1 MRKAMKQT
9 TKLVYNPSPKPKA
22 KVVKDETPTNQE
34 ALIGLLVGFG
44 YLTIF
49 TVIPY
54 LILIN
59 LVPNISDSLAASLSQ
74 IVASFIAIG
83 LMYMVSRRVFP
94 LILKNF
100 TLTSFKQAM
109 RYAGIMYLISI
120 SYGIISTYVFNNS
133 TVNANQQ
140 ELIKI
145 AGEYPVVFIFLA
157 VIVAPLIEEL
167 IFRYYLYKKLEKR
180 GFLLALTVST
190 LLFSM
195 IHIVPSFATGTFIAD
210 IVTLPAYLLPS
221 LVFAVAYYQTGKLA
235 VPIFAHFAFN
245 LVSAILIF
253 LPINI

>member
-1 MRKAMKQT
+1 MKQT
-9 TKLVYNPSPKPKA
+9 TKFVYSPSPKIKD
-22 KVVKDETPTNQE
+22 KLENDETPTTQE

-49 TVIPY
+49 AIIPY
-54 LILIN
+54 LIL
-59 LVPNISDSLAASLSQ
+59 LTVFPNAPQSLMVSLSQ
-74 IVASFIAIG
+74 IAAAEIAIG
-83 LMYMVSRRVFP
+83 LMFMVSRRVYK
-94 LILKNF
+94 IIIKNF

-109 RYAGIMYLISI
+109 RYTGIMYLISI
-120 SYGIISTYVFNNS
+120 SYGIIDTYVFNNN

-145 AGEYPVVFIFLA
+145 AADYPVVFIILA

-167 IFRYYLYKKLEKR
+167 IFRYYLYKKLEKTN
-180 GFLLALTVST
+180 FLLALVVST
-190 LLFSM
+190 FLFSI
-195 IHIVPSFATGTFIAD
+195 IHIIPSFVTGTFFTDIA
-210 IVTLPAYLLPS
+210 TLPAYLLPS

-245 LVSAILIF
+245 LVSVILIL

>member
-1 MRKAMKQT
+1 MKQT
-9 TKLVYNPSPKPKA
+9 TKLVYNPLPKVKSKA
-22 KVVKDETPTNQE
+22 VKDETPTTQE

-54 LILIN
+54 LILIS
-59 LVPNISDSLAASLSQ
+59 LVPNIADSLAASLAQ
-74 IVASFIAIG
+74 IIAAIIAIG
-83 LMYMVSRRVFP
+83 LMVMVSSRVYR
-94 LILKNF
+94 LIIKNF
-100 TLTSFKQAM
+100 TLTSFKLGL

-120 SYGIISTYVFNNS
+120 SYGIIDTYLFNNN

-145 AGEYPVVFIFLA
+145 AGEFPVVFVVLA

-180 GFLLALTVST
+180 GFLLALVVST
-190 LLFSM
+190 FLFSI
-195 IHIVPSFATGTFIAD
+195 IHIVPSFASGTFVAD
-210 IVTLPAYLLPS
+210 IATLPAYLLPS

-235 VPIFAHFAFN
+235 VPIFAHFVFN
-245 LVSAILIF
+245 LISAVLIF

>member
-1 MRKAMKQT
+1 MKQT
-9 TKLVYNPSPKPKA
+9 TKLVYKPTPKIKV

-34 ALIGLLVGFG
+34 ALTGLLVGFG

-59 LVPNISDSLAASLSQ
+59 LIPTISESLAASLSQ
-74 IVASFIAIG
+74 IIASIIAVG
-83 LMYMVSRRVFP
+83 LMLMVSRRVYK
-94 LILKNF
+94 LIIKNF

-120 SYGIISTYVFNNS
+120 SYGVISTYVFNNN

-145 AGEYPVVFIFLA
+145 AGEYPVVFIILA

-190 LLFSM
+190 FLFSI
-195 IHIVPSFATGTFIAD
+195 IHIVPSFATGTFVAD
-210 IVTLPAYLLPS
+210 IATLPAYLLPS

>member
-1 MRKAMKQT
+1 MKQT
-9 TKLVYNPSPKPKA
+9 TKLVYKPTPKIKA

-34 ALIGLLVGFG
+34 ALTGLLVGFG

-59 LVPNISDSLAASLSQ
+59 LIPTISESLAASLSQ
-74 IVASFIAIG
+74 IIASIIAVG
-83 LMYMVSRRVFP
+83 LMLMVSRRVYK
-94 LILKNF
+94 LIIKNF

-120 SYGIISTYVFNNS
+120 SYGIISTYVFNNN

-145 AGEYPVVFIFLA
+145 AGEYPVVFIILA

-190 LLFSM
+190 FLFSI

-210 IVTLPAYLLPS
+210 IATLPAYLLPS

>member
-1 MRKAMKQT
+1 
-9 TKLVYNPSPKPKA
+9 V
-22 KVVKDETPTNQE
+22 
-34 ALIGLLVGFG
+34 
-44 YLTIF
+44 
-49 TVIPY
+49 
-54 LILIN
+54 
-59 LVPNISDSLAASLSQ
+59 AA
-74 IVASFIAIG
+74 VIAIG
-83 LMYMVSRRVFP
+83 LMLMVSRRVYK
-94 LILKNF
+94 LIIKNF

-120 SYGIISTYVFNNS
+120 SYGIISTYVFNNNI
-133 TVNANQQ
+133 VNANQL
-140 ELIKI
+140 EIIKI
-145 AGEYPVVFIFLA
+145 AGEYPVVFIILA

-190 LLFSM
+190 FLFSI
-195 IHIVPSFATGTFIAD
+195 IHIIPSFATGTFVAD
-210 IVTLPAYLLPS
+210 IATLPAYLLPS

>member
-1 MRKAMKQT
+1 
-9 TKLVYNPSPKPKA
+9 V
-22 KVVKDETPTNQE
+22 
-34 ALIGLLVGFG
+34 
-44 YLTIF
+44 
-49 TVIPY
+49 
-54 LILIN
+54 
-59 LVPNISDSLAASLSQ
+59 AA
-74 IVASFIAIG
+74 VIAIG
-83 LMYMVSRRVFP
+83 LMLMVSRRVYK
-94 LILKNF
+94 LIIKNF

-120 SYGIISTYVFNNS
+120 SYGIIDTYIFNNS

-180 GFLLALTVST
+180 GFLLALIVST
-190 LLFSM
+190 FLFSI
-195 IHIVPSFATGTFIAD
+195 IHIVPSFATGTFVAD
-210 IVTLPAYLLPS
+210 IATLPAYLLPS

-245 LVSAILIF
+245 LISAILIF

>member
-1 MRKAMKQT
+1 MKQT
-9 TKLVYNPSPKPKA
+9 TKLVYKPTPKIKV

-34 ALIGLLVGFG
+34 ALTGLLVGFG

-59 LVPNISDSLAASLSQ
+59 LIPTISESLAASLSQ
-74 IVASFIAIG
+74 IIASIIAVG
-83 LMYMVSRRVFP
+83 LMLMVSRRVYK
-94 LILKNF
+94 LIIKNF

-120 SYGIISTYVFNNS
+120 SYGIISTYVFNNN

-145 AGEYPVVFIFLA
+145 AGEYPVVFIILA

-190 LLFSM
+190 FLFSI
-195 IHIVPSFATGTFIAD
+195 IHIVPSFATGTFVAD
-210 IVTLPAYLLPS
+210 IATLPAYLLPS

>member
-1 MRKAMKQT
+1 MKQT
-9 TKLVYNPSPKPKA
+9 TKLVYKPTPKIKA

-34 ALIGLLVGFG
+34 ALTGLLVGFG

-59 LVPNISDSLAASLSQ
+59 LIPTISESLAASLSQ
-74 IVASFIAIG
+74 IIASIIAVG
-83 LMYMVSRRVFP
+83 LMLMVSRRVYK
-94 LILKNF
+94 LIIKNF

-120 SYGIISTYVFNNS
+120 SYGIISTYVFNNN

-145 AGEYPVVFIFLA
+145 AGEYPVVFIILA

-190 LLFSM
+190 FLFSI
-195 IHIVPSFATGTFIAD
+195 IHIVPSFATGTFVAD
-210 IVTLPAYLLPS
+210 IATLPAYLLPS

-245 LVSAILIF
+245 LISAILIF